1 MSSRIEEP
9 PDGLVAVDEDTLLRR
24 LDEWDRNLV
33 AVARSFCT
41 EKDGPDARGHSKRP
55 CEGCL
60 KGARHVTEFW
70 FMAML
75 TKARAVKQRAEK
87 EGVDLPM
94 VDLYQ
99 GLFIASSLLDP
110 ATSVALPDWGAA

>member
-1 MSSRIEEP
+1 MSARIEEP
-9 PDGLVAVDEDTLLRR
+9 PDGLEAVDEDTLLRR

-41 EKDGPDARGHSKRP
+41 EKDEPDARGHSKSP
-55 CEGCL
+55 CEACL
-60 KGARHVTEFW
+60 KGTRHVTEFW

-75 TKARAVKQRAEK
+75 TKARAVRQRAEK
-87 EGVDLPM
+87 EGLDLPM

-99 GLFIASSLLDP
+99 ALFIASSLLDP
-110 ATSVALPDWGAA
+110 ATSVQIEEWGAA